1 MVFQLLFSMSC
12 KIEVI
17 IIFSYLKLLA
27 KILTNTYIICIISV
41 MRIRW
46 DPQKAEANFR
56 KHRIRFSDAETVLF
70 DPMTL
75 TIENQII
82 DQEQRFLS
90 VGSDAVG
97 RILVIVYTYHG
108 DTIRLISARKATSK
122 ERKYYEKGI

>member
-1 MVFQLLFSMSC
+1 M
-12 KIEVI
+12 E
-17 IIFSYLKLLA
+17 
-27 KILTNTYIICIISV
+27 
-41 MRIRW
+41 IRW
-46 DPQKAEANFR
+46 DPQKAETNFR

-75 TIENQII
+75 TIEDQII

-90 VGSDAVG
+90 IGTDALG

-108 DTIRLISARKATSK
+108 DTVRLISARKATPK